1 MEGLRHCGQITYSA
15 RFMLPY
21 FCDSADSFDFHS
33 CIPASETR
41 LYLSETGNCHS
52 LRRNTF
58 VALMLFVK
66 FGGRRGLLFL
76 SGIDCSF
83 VMSECT
89 IV

>member
-1 MEGLRHCGQITYSA
+1 MQGLRHCGQITYSA

-52 LRRNTF
+52 LEKHLCRFNVVCEVWRKEGI
-58 VALMLFVK
+58 VVP
-66 FGGRRGLLFL
+66 FGN
-76 SGIDCSF
+76 
-83 VMSECT
+83 
-89 IV
+89 